1 MQQRIN
7 DLSRQLEATK
17 VELQSRKSR
26 SERTEHGM
34 QSQLDELR
42 GSYSILEAEYNGIQG
57 HIDGYRHEAEAA
69 KEEAKKHAITASEVI
84 LIFLQNLK
92 VRPKKERLSS
102 FMSFVH

>member
-34 QSQLDELR
+34 QAQLDELR
-42 GSYSILEAEYNGIQG
+42 GSYSILEAEYNGIKG
-57 HIDGYRHEAEAA
+57 HIDGYRQEAEAA
-69 KEEAKKHAITASEVI
+69 KDEAKKHAITATEVI
-84 LIFLQNLK
+84 LFLSFLLYIRVKIF
-92 VRPKKERLSS
+92 ESI
-102 FMSFVH
+102 